1 MTTYKRLI
9 LLNILTDLYPGVP
22 IACGT
27 TYSSIFLYNTTEPL
41 VPEQT
46 IIDLYPT
53 YEQSYNMVI
62 FKRVRL
68 QKLGPTDIYGLSDY
82 PFSSEENKQAWQVYR
97 QALRDITNVYPN
109 PEVDEN
115 DNLIGIVW
123 PLPPAK

>member
-1 MTTYKRLI
+1 MATYKRLI
-9 LLNILTDLYPGVP
+9 LFNILTDLYPGVP
-22 IACGT
+22 IACDT
-27 TYSSIFLYNTTEPL
+27 TYSSIILYYTDKPL

-53 YEQSYNMVI
+53 YVQSYNMVI

-82 PFSSEENKQAWQVYR
+82 PFKSDENKQAWITYR
-97 QALRDITNVYPN
+97 QALRDITTQYPN

-123 PLPPAK
+123 PVPPA

>member
-1 MTTYKRLI
+1 MATYKRLI
-9 LLNILTDLYPGVP
+9 LFNILTDLYPGVP
-22 IACGT
+22 IACDT
-27 TYSSIFLYNTTEPL
+27 TYSSIILYYTDKPL

-53 YEQSYNMVI
+53 YVQKYNMGI
-62 FKRVRL
+62 LKRVRL

-97 QALRDITNVYPN
+97 QALRDITTQYPN

-123 PLPPAK
+123 PVKPT